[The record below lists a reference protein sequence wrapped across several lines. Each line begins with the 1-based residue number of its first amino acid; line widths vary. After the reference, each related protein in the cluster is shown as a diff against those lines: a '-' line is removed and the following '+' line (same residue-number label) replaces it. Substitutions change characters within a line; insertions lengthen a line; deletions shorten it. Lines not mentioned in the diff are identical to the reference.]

1 MSGYTMTQ
9 TELLYSC
16 SQASTPVTTPT
27 TTPGAS
33 MTPGLPP
40 IAVPAGYMANASGQR
55 ASTLCLKIWGLLQAT
70 STVPTFGF
78 GLNYTSATP
87 AVWSASTPLVTSTSA
102 ITLATGTT
110 VTAPFYAQWDIA
122 YRTPDAQGT
131 SSGVV
136 VAFGYVECPAFP
148 VGLATS
154 AGVSSS
160 VAWMPPA
167 GTIGNAT
174 AWDPNLTYYL
184 WPSIFCGATTAG
196 NYVTTEIVKLYG
208 EN

>member
-1 MSGYTMTQ
+1 MSGFTMTQ

-55 ASTLCLKIWGLLQAT
+55 ASTLCLKIWGLLVAT
-70 STVPTFGF
+70 ATVPTFGF

-102 ITLATGTT
+102 ITAPTAGTY
-110 VTAPFYAQWDIA
+110 PFYMQFDIA
-122 YRTPDAQGT
+122 YRTADAQGS

-136 VAFGYVECPAFP
+136 VALGYVECPAFP
-148 VGLATS
+148 VASLSST
-154 AGVSSS
+154 GVS
-160 VAWMPPA
+160 VCKAWMPPA
-167 GTIGNAT
+167 GTLGNAT

-184 WPSIFCGATTAG
+184 WPSIFCGATTPN